1 MQSKHLIKHSLPPSR
16 MRKCFTNSFTNGNRG
31 QDTIRRHNVVMIDD
45 DNSRK
50 YNVGAEGSTHDINH
64 LRLLLDVDASDKLGL
79 VALQLEM
86 ESNRRSLESRYR
98 EARLQTHQD
107 DQKTCSKVDSKKVT
121 SADIRYWRRSCE

>member
-98 EARLQTHQD
+98 EG
-107 DQKTCSKVDSKKVT
+107 KTSDT
-121 SADIRYWRRSCE
+121 SG

>member
-1 MQSKHLIKHSLPPSR
+1 
-16 MRKCFTNSFTNGNRG
+16 MRKRFSISLRDGNRG
-31 QDTIRRHNVVMIDD
+31 KNIIQSHNGVKIND